1 MTMQEIRPATDPR
14 NSCDINEALR
24 SAALGPHEH
33 IGELLDKAAT
43 HRASGD
49 DPRRARQLADTF
61 MATTCRHLAAVDD
74 HLLPAARRNV
84 EGGRQLVTAYILH
97 SRELERTL
105 HAMKARMYGDARA
118 TRLTCSEL
126 WTRIRMLLVEHEI
139 QENAMVERLH
149 DALADEDLTILATRL
164 VRKEERS
171 PTRPHPYS
179 PHTGFVGRFS
189 HRVWSVVDGFWDN
202 AEGRTIP
209 HQAPPRHPRCDSL
222 LTRYMLGSPSSNP
235 ATADGHR
242 QAG

>member
-1 MTMQEIRPATDPR
+1 MTMQEIRPATELGT
-14 NSCDINEALR
+14 SCDINEALR

-33 IGELLDKAAT
+33 VGELLDAAAT

-74 HLLPAARRNV
+74 HLLPAARRHV
-84 EGGRQLVTAYILH
+84 DGGRQMVTAYVLH

-118 TRLTCSEL
+118 TKLTCSEL
-126 WTRIRMLLVEHEI
+126 WMRVRLLLVEHEI

-149 DALADEDLTILATRL
+149 DALPGDDLTTLAVRL
-164 VRKEERS
+164 VRTERRS

-179 PHTGFVGRFS
+179 PHAGFVGRFT
-189 HRVWSVVDGFWDN
+189 HRVWSVVDGVWDS

-209 HQAPPRHPRCDSL
+209 HHPPPRHPRSDSL
-222 LTRYMLGSPSSNP
+222 LTRYMLGSPRLNP
-235 ATADGHR
+235 PKTGEQR
-242 QAG
+242 QAS